1 MTLLTRTWND
11 TDISRRE
18 SDDYVNATAMCKAG
32 GKLFA
37 DYARLSRTQ
46 DYVTALAKS
55 LSTATVMGNPI
66 STVDLIHTVQGGT
79 PELQGTWVHPRLA
92 VDLARWIS
100 PAFAVWMD
108 GWLLEELI
116 GNKVTSPDPIHAT
129 LDILERL
136 DRIQC
141 LSDADRDRILDQVIP
156 GRAGVKPAGRK
167 YKAGEMWF
175 MVTGKKPT
183 GSITGKLGQFISGEW
198 RKEFGTEPDC
208 IHYMHQQ
215 HMTRAFV
222 YEEGWLR
229 GKIERLAKTVWV

>member
-11 TDISRRE
+11 TKISRRE
-18 SDDYVNATAMCKAG
+18 SDDYVNATAMCKANG
-32 GKLFA
+32 REWFT
-37 DYARLSRTQ
+37 YSRSSRAQ
-46 DYVTALAKS
+46 EYMAALAGVTADLWSPAD
-55 LSTATVMGNPI
+55 LVQTIATGPN
-66 STVDLIHTVQGGT
+66 
-79 PELQGTWVHPRLA
+79 EFRGTWIHPRLA

-116 GNKVTSPDPIHAT
+116 WNKVTSPDPIHAT

-141 LSDADRDRILDQVIP
+141 LSDTDRDHILDQVIP

-175 MVTGKKPT
+175 MVTGKKPA
-183 GSITGKLGQFISGEW
+183 GSIAGKLGQFISGEW

-229 GKIERLAKTVWV
+229 GKIERLAETV

>member
-11 TDISRRE
+11 TEISRRE
-18 SDDYVNATAMCKAG
+18 SDDYVNATAMCKANG
-32 GKLFA
+32 REWFT
-37 DYARLSRTQ
+37 YSRSSRAQ
-46 DYVTALAKS
+46 EYMAALAGVTA
-55 LSTATVMGNPI
+55 
-66 STVDLIHTVQGGT
+66 DLRSPADLVQTITTG
-79 PELQGTWVHPRLA
+79 PNELRGTWVHPRLA

-108 GWLLEELI
+108 GWLLEGLV